1 MNVSTP
7 TVLALDF
14 DGVICDGLVEYFQTA
29 WKAYCRIWQPAN
41 LEAPEGL
48 AERFYALRP
57 VVESGWE
64 MPLVLRSL
72 LLGTPD
78 AEILAHWSS
87 LTQPLLEAENL
98 DKSTLANSVDGVRDE
113 WIARDLDH
121 WLAQHRF
128 YPGVIKRLQQWQDS
142 PLELT
147 IITTKE
153 GRFVRQLLQQQGVAL
168 QAEQIFG
175 KEVKRPKADTLRSRL
190 LQDLDSSPTIWFIED
205 RLKTLQ
211 QVAADSSLASI
222 ALFLADWG
230 YNTPQDRSL
239 AQSDRR
245 IQLLSLETITQEF
258 DQWPIA
264 ELGSG

>member
-1 MNVSTP
+1 MNSPTP

-14 DGVICDGLVEYFQTA
+14 DGVICDGLIEYFQTA
-29 WKAYCRIWQPAN
+29 WKAYSRIWHPDSD
-41 LEAPEGL
+41 EAPEGL

-87 LTQPLLEAENL
+87 LTQPLLEAEHL
-98 DKSTLANSVDGVRDE
+98 DKSTLANTVDGVRDE

-128 YPGVIKRLQQWQDS
+128 YPGVIERLQQVINS
-142 PLELT
+142 PVELI

-153 GRFVRQLLQQQGVAL
+153 GRFVRQLLQQQGVDL
-168 QAEQIFG
+168 ESDQIFG

-190 LQDLDSSPTIWFIED
+190 LRDPESHPTIWFIED

-211 QVAADSSLASI
+211 QVAADSTLESVS
-222 ALFLADWG
+222 LFLADWG
-230 YNTPQDRSL
+230 YNTQGDRAL
-239 AQSDRR
+239 AESDPR
-245 IQLLSLETITQEF
+245 IHLLSLNAFAQGF
-258 DQWPIA
+258 DQWLTA
-264 ELGSG
+264 REE

>member
-1 MNVSTP
+1 MNTSTP

-14 DGVICDGLVEYFQTA
+14 DGVVCDGLIEYFQTA
-29 WKAYCRIWQPAN
+29 WKAYCRIWNPPSSEPPA
-41 LEAPEGL
+41 GL

-72 LLGTPD
+72 LLGTSD

-87 LTQPLLEAENL
+87 LTLPLLEAERL
-98 DKSTLANSVDGVRDE
+98 DKSILANSVDGVRDE
-113 WIARDLDH
+113 WIAQNLEH

-128 YPGVIKRLQQWQDS
+128 YPGVIERLQQWQDS

-153 GRFVRQLLQQQGVAL
+153 GRFVRQLLQQQGVDL
-168 QAEQIFG
+168 RAEQIFG

-190 LQDLDSSPTIWFIED
+190 LQDPDSTPTIWFIED

-211 QVAADSSLASI
+211 QVSADSSLI
-222 ALFLADWG
+222 PVGLFLADWG
-230 YNTPQDRSL
+230 YNTPQDRAV

-245 IQLLSLETITQEF
+245 IQLLSLQTFAQNLS
-258 DQWPIA
+258 QWPRVVGA
-264 ELGSG
+264 